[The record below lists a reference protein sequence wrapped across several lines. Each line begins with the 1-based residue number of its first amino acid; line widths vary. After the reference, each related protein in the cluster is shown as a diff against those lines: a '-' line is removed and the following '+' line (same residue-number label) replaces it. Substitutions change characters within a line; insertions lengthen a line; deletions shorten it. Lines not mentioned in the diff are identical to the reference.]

1 MGAIDPVTEKITS
14 LGESM
19 VHYPVGVRFAKTLVL
34 AKQTSS
40 LLPYVISIIAGMSVR
55 SIYVRPEE
63 LIMRFTSGKNVIEE
77 ENEKKENEEYDQTE
91 LEEKKKGLT
100 EFQLEGI

>member
-1 MGAIDPVTEKITS
+1 
-14 LGESM
+14 
-19 VHYPVGVRFAKTLVL
+19 
-34 AKQTSS
+34 
-40 LLPYVISIIAGMSVR
+40 
-55 SIYVRPEE
+55 
-63 LIMRFTSGKNVIEE
+63 MRFTSGKNVIEE